1 MNVLLHKLGKSSGV
15 IAGKLSKL
23 PKKGAIVVVEFQ
35 DGMHEYVTTPVQ
47 RVMRL
52 PEKNVY
58 YVETTNSRYRLEVLD
73 EVAAPSGAAPAP
85 AASETNK
92 NT

>member
-1 MNVLLHKLGKSSGV
+1 MNVLLHKIGKASGT
-15 IAGKLSKL
+15 ISGKLAKL

-35 DGMHEYVTTPVQ
+35 DGQHEYVTTPVQ

-52 PEKNVY
+52 TEKNVY

-73 EVAAPSGAAPAP
+73 DELSPSGAAPVNP
-85 AASETNK
+85 ASEK
-92 NT
+92 P

>member
-1 MNVLLHKLGKSSGV
+1 MNVLLHKLGKATGTIS
-15 IAGKLSKL
+15 GKLAKL

-35 DGMHEYVTTPVQ
+35 DGQHEYVTTPVQ

-52 PEKNVY
+52 TEKNVY

-73 EVAAPSGAAPAP
+73 DSVAAPEATAATPL
-85 AASETNK
+85 SNK
-92 NT
+92 P